1 MSEEGVWAI
10 GIEEEA
16 CEEEIMK
23 LMVTKE
29 SNESSEIFSTFNNGG
44 GFAVGYGIRVFFFV
58 LMMIIVGFFCQLV
71 KNQ

>member
-16 CEEEIMK
+16 YEEEIMK

-44 GFAVGYGIRVFFFV
+44 GFAVGYGIRVMSAFFCVDDNSRIFFV
-58 LMMIIVGFFCQLV
+58 
-71 KNQ
+71 N